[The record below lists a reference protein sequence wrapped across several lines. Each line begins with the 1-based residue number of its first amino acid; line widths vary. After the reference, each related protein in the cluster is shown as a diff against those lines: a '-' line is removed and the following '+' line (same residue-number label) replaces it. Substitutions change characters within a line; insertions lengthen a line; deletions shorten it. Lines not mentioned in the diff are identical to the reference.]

1 MLWASAGEPFND
13 AVIELWIAS
22 RTDPELR
29 SAVVETERR
38 LQEQFWDLLRTLMG
52 AEAASHPNFNLRI
65 EFALAQFR
73 GIAIL
78 DSIAPARVER
88 PRELAYARQRL
99 IDIITLPY
107 SEDLGTQT
115 AATSAPLNGKSPQP
129 GGKAGKRSGIARG
142 KPG

>member
-1 MLWASAGEPFND
+1 MPAFRGGAQTHHYATKIELVTAAVEFLGRLRWSYFEKRSEDLPEGPDRIGAALDMLWASAGEPFND

-65 EFALAQFR
+65 EFALAQ
-73 GIAIL
+73 I
-78 DSIAPARVER
+78 
-88 PRELAYARQRL
+88 
-99 IDIITLPY
+99 
-107 SEDLGTQT
+107 
-115 AATSAPLNGKSPQP
+115 
-129 GGKAGKRSGIARG
+129 
-142 KPG
+142 